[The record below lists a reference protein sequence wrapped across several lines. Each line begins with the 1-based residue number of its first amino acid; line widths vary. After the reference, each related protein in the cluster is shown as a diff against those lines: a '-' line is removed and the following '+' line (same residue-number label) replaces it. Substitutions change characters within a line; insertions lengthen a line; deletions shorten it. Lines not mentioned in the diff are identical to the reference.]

1 MQTKIA
7 IKDKTHSNELINAKW
22 VIKVSLAVLD
32 MLVKTR
38 VEDNVI
44 HLLLLLHYDNYQIKG

>member
-7 IKDKTHSNELINAKW
+7 VKDKTHSNELINVKW
-22 VIKVSLAVLD
+22 VIKVSLVVQD
-32 MLVKTR
+32 MLVETR

-44 HLLLLLHYDNYQIKG
+44 HLLLFHYDNYQIKG